1 MSDSVPAAA
10 IGLPIATPFDRR
22 SFLATLAAAGVM
34 TSGQGLDVP
43 AIAADHP
50 DAKLFELV
58 ADHAF
63 HTAQSNELDRLVDE
77 ACDRIVSPPIPEALH
92 WRKRDF
98 LSVCFDRSRLAIY
111 RIDGNEV
118 HVYEREN
125 LRGLA
130 DLVATI
136 KANPEGFPG
145 RQYEIERAAELFAA
159 IEEWDAAHRRSE
171 DEAGYTEP
179 SLRADREV
187 LILRGLA
194 RGVASTPAHTVEGV
208 VAKAR
213 VAASIYGGSPD
224 FIARRIAGHLDNH
237 DYREAIGLSL
247 IVDVMKLGDA
257 DAPAP
262 SGAQVAA

>member
-1 MSDSVPAAA
+1 MSDTSPAAA
-10 IGLPIATPFDRR
+10 TGLPIATSFDRR
-22 SFLATLAAAGVM
+22 AFLATLAAAGVM
-34 TSGQGLDVP
+34 TVGVEVP

-50 DAKLFELV
+50 DAKLLELV

-63 HTAQSNELDRLVDE
+63 HTAQSNELDRLVEE

-145 RQYEIERAAELFAA
+145 RQYEIERAAELFCR
-159 IEEWDAAHRRSE
+159 H
-171 DEAGYTEP
+171 
-179 SLRADREV
+179 
-187 LILRGLA
+187 
-194 RGVASTPAHTVEGV
+194 RGVGSSAPPVGKRSRLHRTV
-208 VAKAR
+208 ATC
-213 VAASIYGGSPD
+213 
-224 FIARRIAGHLDNH
+224 
-237 DYREAIGLSL
+237 
-247 IVDVMKLGDA
+247 
-257 DAPAP
+257 
-262 SGAQVAA
+262 